1 MTITA
6 RRIRFAL
13 VFGAVLLIAIVIY
26 QARGVLL
33 PFVIGTILAYILSPL
48 VDRVAAGLPFYE
60 HRRQLARVVTILGL
74 YGVMGAVL
82 TVAGFL
88 MVPRLVEEGAQFI
101 DDVPTYVERAQE
113 ELDVLTE
120 RYRASVPPE
129 VQEQIDGVTE
139 NLGTA
144 AGDMAAAALARTVGI
159 LTHSVAVL
167 LGYLVIPFWLF
178 YLLKDGH
185 NLQSRVEALFPE
197 WLRDDIANIFD
208 IVNKVLGS
216 YIRAQLIL
224 AVYIGTLTTAGLFLM
239 GIDLYLV
246 LGLVAGVT
254 ELVPIIGPI
263 LGAIPALIVV
273 LATDPGMFPW
283 VLLFYIVVQQTE
295 NLILVPRI
303 QGNAVNIHPAVIIVM
318 LVIAQALFG
327 FIGMIVAVPL
337 VAVARDVF
345 LYVYRRLKE
354 EEGLLEPGTAMALE
368 TATAKKLASRDARK
382 YREIIRRTPP
392 GDLPKVLRPEPSDL
406 EPEPLPEEG
415 EEPEAS
421 SPRPGS
427 R

>member
-1 MTITA
+1 MAITA

-13 VFGAVLLIAIVIY
+13 VLGAVLLVAFILY
-26 QARGVLL
+26 QARGALL

-48 VDRVAAGLPFYE
+48 VDRIAEGLPFYR
-60 HRRQLARVVTILGL
+60 RRQSLARVTAIFLL
-74 YGVMGAVL
+74 YGVIGALL
-82 TVAGFL
+82 TLAGFL
-88 MVPRLVEEGAQFI
+88 IVPQLVEEGSQFI
-101 DDVPTYVERAQE
+101 DDAPAYIERAQE

-129 VQEQIDGVTE
+129 VQEQIDQVTAD
-139 NLGTA
+139 LGNTV
-144 AGDMAAAALARTVGI
+144 GDMAAGALSRTLGI
-159 LTHSVAVL
+159 LTHSVAVI

-185 NLQSRVEALFPE
+185 NIQSAVEALFPE
-197 WLRDDIANIFD
+197 WLRDDVANIFD

-224 AVYIGTLTTAGLFLM
+224 AVYIGTITTVGLFIM
-239 GIDLYLV
+239 GVEFYLV
-246 LGLVAGVT
+246 LGLVAGIT
-254 ELVPIIGPI
+254 ELVPVIGPI

-283 VLLFYIVVQQTE
+283 VLLFYIAVQQTE

-303 QGNAVNIHPAVIIVM
+303 QGNAVNMHPALIIVM
-318 LVIAQALFG
+318 LVIAQSIAG
-327 FIGMIVAVPL
+327 FFGMIVAVPL
-337 VAVARDVF
+337 AAVARDVF

-354 EEGLLEPGTAMALE
+354 EEGLLEPGTAMVLE
-368 TATAKKLASRDARK
+368 EATAKKLASRDAKR

-392 GDLPKVLRPEPSDL
+392 GDLPRVLRQEHL
-406 EPEPLPEEG
+406 AIQAEESAG
-415 EEPEAS
+415 EGDETPEAPA
-421 SPRPGS
+421 PR